1 MVHDSDPPTL
11 PPSRKQQ
18 LLVAL
23 MGLLAGLYLINPGAG
38 VLEIIPDNF
47 PVIGN
52 LDEATAAAIVL
63 AALRYYGL
71 DLTGWLR
78 PLSGRQTRQ
87 KRKKT

>member
-1 MVHDSDPPTL
+1 MSPSLPSPETTPPR
-11 PPSRKQQ
+11 SQR

-47 PVIGN
+47 PVLGN
-52 LDEATAAAIVL
+52 LDEATAAAILL

-71 DLTGWLR
+71 DLTGWWR
-78 PLSGRQTRQ
+78 PK
-87 KRKKT
+87 KR